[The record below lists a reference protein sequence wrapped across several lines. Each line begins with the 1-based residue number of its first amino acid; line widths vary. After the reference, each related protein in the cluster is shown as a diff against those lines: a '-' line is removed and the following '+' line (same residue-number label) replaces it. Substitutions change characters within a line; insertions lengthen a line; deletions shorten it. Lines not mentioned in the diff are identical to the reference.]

1 MKARDLGLGLALLA
15 GCWLVSGCNM
25 VDKKKY
31 DEADA
36 RALQATTRLNDTTA
50 ALDKAKADN
59 AKLETA
65 AKQKDSQIASL
76 KAETKQALDAVKAE
90 MKKVSDELKA
100 AKDRVDG
107 LARQLE
113 QANAK
118 AKDADQLGATVQ
130 KLEQENKKLQA
141 TVEKLKTQVA
151 AKSEPNAPTTG
162 AAPR

>member
-1 MKARDLGLGLALLA
+1 MKARDLGLGLTLLA

-65 AKQKDSQIASL
+65 AKQKDGQIASL
-76 KAETKQALDAVKAE
+76 KAETKQALDAARAE

-100 AKDRVDG
+100 AKDRLDN

-113 QANAK
+113 QATAK
-118 AKDADQLGATVQ
+118 AKDADQLSATVQ

-141 TVEKLKTQVA
+141 MADKLKTQA
-151 AKSEPNAPTTG
+151 AKTEPNAPTTG
-162 AAPR
+162 AATR

>member
-1 MKARDLGLGLALLA
+1 MKARDLGLGLTFLA
-15 GCWLVSGCNM
+15 GCWLVCGCNM

-50 ALDKAKADN
+50 ALDKAKADC
-59 AKLETA
+59 AKLEA
-65 AKQKDSQIASL
+65 AVKQKDSQIASL
-76 KAETKQALDAVKAE
+76 KAENKQAVDAAKAE
-90 MKKVSDELKA
+90 AKRMSDELKA
-100 AKDRVDG
+100 VRDRADN

-118 AKDADQLGATVQ
+118 AKDADQLSATVQ
-130 KLEQENKKLQA
+130 KLEQENKKLQT
-141 TVEKLKTQVA
+141 TVDRFKTQTA
-151 AKSEPNAPTTG
+151 AKGEPNAPTTG